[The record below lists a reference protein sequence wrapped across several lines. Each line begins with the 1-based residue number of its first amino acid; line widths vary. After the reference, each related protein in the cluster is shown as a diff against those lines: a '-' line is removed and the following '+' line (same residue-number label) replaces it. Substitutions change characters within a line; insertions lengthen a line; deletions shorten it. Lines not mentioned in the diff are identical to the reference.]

1 MKRNISKG
9 KKLFIELNE
18 YDLKFVKILKHKNV
32 KKVNFIILGN
42 SIAFGFSLTHKIIP
56 LLKRNIFLEKRLKE
70 NSIECNF
77 YNFARPQDNNDEH
90 TLDYI
95 VNNKK
100 TSFVDKL
107 IKIDLGNS
115 KFSMRNFTILK
126 NYCFSEDL
134 GITDL
139 IKLDEEGLVNI
150 IIYSGVT
157 GSFLDN
163 ITRSGENYIR
173 RFL

>member
-1 MKRNISKG
+1 MK
-9 KKLFIELNE
+9 E
-18 YDLKFVKILKHKNV
+18 
-32 KKVNFIILGN
+32 
-42 SIAFGFSLTHKIIP
+42 
-56 LLKRNIFLEKRLKE
+56 
-70 NSIECNF
+70 
-77 YNFARPQDNNDEH
+77 
-90 TLDYI
+90 
-95 VNNKK
+95 
-100 TSFVDKL
+100 FVDKL

-163 ITRSGENYIR
+163 ITRDGGNYIK

>member
-1 MKRNISKG
+1 
-9 KKLFIELNE
+9 
-18 YDLKFVKILKHKNV
+18 
-32 KKVNFIILGN
+32 
-42 SIAFGFSLTHKIIP
+42 
-56 LLKRNIFLEKRLKE
+56 
-70 NSIECNF
+70 
-77 YNFARPQDNNDEH
+77 
-90 TLDYI
+90 
-95 VNNKK
+95 
-100 TSFVDKL
+100 
-107 IKIDLGNS
+107 
-115 KFSMRNFTILK
+115 MRNFTILK

-163 ITRSGENYIR
+163 ITRSCENYIR